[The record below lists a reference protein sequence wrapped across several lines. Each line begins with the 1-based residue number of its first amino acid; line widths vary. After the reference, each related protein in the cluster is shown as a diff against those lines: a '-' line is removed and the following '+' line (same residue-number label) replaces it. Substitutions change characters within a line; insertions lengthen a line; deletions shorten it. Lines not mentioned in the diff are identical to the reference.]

1 MGIET
6 SCFVTNMSIPL
17 GQAVGNGL
25 EVIESV
31 DILKGGGPADV
42 IDLVTSQGNSFL
54 FVCFFV
60 LCYSPIRSS
69 RLKAFLRKG
78 VLKICSKFT
87 GEHLCRSA
95 ILTKLLQLYG
105 NHLSIWVFSFKFASY
120 FQNTLS

>member
-1 MGIET
+1 
-6 SCFVTNMSIPL
+6 MSIPL

-42 IDLVTSQGNSFL
+42 IELVTSQGNSFL

-69 RLKAFLRKG
+69 RLEAFLRKD
-78 VLKICSKFT
+78 VLEICSKFT

-95 ILTKLLQLYG
+95 ISIKLLQLY
-105 NHLSIWVFSFKFASY
+105 
-120 FQNTLS
+120 